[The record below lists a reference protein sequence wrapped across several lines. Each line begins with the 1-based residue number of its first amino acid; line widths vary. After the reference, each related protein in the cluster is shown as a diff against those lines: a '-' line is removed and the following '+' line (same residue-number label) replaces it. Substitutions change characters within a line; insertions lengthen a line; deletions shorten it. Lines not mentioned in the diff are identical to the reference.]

1 MAIKFEID
9 ESLDFRGGSHYSFV
23 YANDVNDVVEALKDA
38 WYQSGIHRHGGELFL
53 TAYLND
59 PDGKEIALFFGH
71 CSVNADEELYS
82 VFEFPS
88 SESEKDDWYKF
99 GLFVED
105 FEGDYFEPVLEA
117 FFDTSSP
124 DRVLG
129 SYLYKISKLFPKLS
143 DDLKSNLG
151 LYVLADILNFAKL
164 HNKMNQMYEWITS
177 EEGKKFLTLQD
188 SYYEVGKKVVS
199 FIENQKI
206 GNLETFTISN
216 SNKLGINPCF
226 PT

>member
-1 MAIKFEID
+1 MPIKFEID
-9 ESLDFRGGSHYSFV
+9 ESLNFRGGSHYSFV
-23 YANDVNDVVEALKDA
+23 YADDVNDVVEALKDA

-59 PDGKEIALFFGH
+59 PDGKENALFFGH
-71 CSVNADEELYS
+71 CSVDADEELYS

-117 FFDTSSP
+117 FFDTNSP

-129 SYLYKISKLFPKLS
+129 SYLYKISNIFPKFS
-143 DDLKSNLG
+143 EDLKNNLG
-151 LYVLADILNFAKL
+151 AYVLADILNFAKL
-164 HNKMNQMYEWITS
+164 HNKMHQMYEWIIS
-177 EEGKKFLTLQD
+177 KEGQNFLTLQD
-188 SYYEVGKKVVS
+188 SYYEVGEKVVG
-199 FIENQKI
+199 FIENEKI
-206 GNLETFTISN
+206 DDLENFIEK
-216 SNKLGINPCF
+216 NKDKVGLQPSF
-226 PT
+226 PI